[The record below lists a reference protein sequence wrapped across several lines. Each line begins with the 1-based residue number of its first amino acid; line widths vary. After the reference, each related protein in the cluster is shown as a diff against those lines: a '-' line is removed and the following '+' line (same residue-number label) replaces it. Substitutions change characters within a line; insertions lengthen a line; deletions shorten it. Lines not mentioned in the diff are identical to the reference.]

1 MPNYLWLNNT
11 LGIRR
16 ALSSRS
22 GYLVREVRGFSLPDK
37 DHIYARAPQQHGA
50 TYVDTFF
57 RPRECS
63 MIIHVK
69 GRCAEDFQAK
79 HRALVRAMNPL
90 DDCQLRI
97 ETDDHERYTLTCRPV
112 TAMEVARLNAIT
124 SDILVQLVAD
134 DPFFHTPEEEEE
146 FVAALVPGLRIP
158 FAFPGVI
165 RPAYFTALLTVT
177 NNGHV
182 LVPPIV
188 TINGLCTNPSI
199 ANETTGETLTV
210 DETVAAGDVLTVD
223 MGERTAIITGGGGAE
238 TNVLGSVSGVWWA
251 LALGDNAIRITS
263 DAAAIFTGDIAYT
276 ERYLAI
282 F

>member
-1 MPNYLWLNNT
+1 MPKYLWLNNI
-11 LGIRR
+11 LNIRR

-22 GYLVREVRGFSLPDK
+22 GYLVRGLVGFSLPDK
-37 DHIYARAPQQHGA
+37 DHIFARAPQQHGA

-69 GRCAEDFQAK
+69 GCNAADFQAK

-97 ETDDHERYTLTCRPV
+97 ETDDGARYTLTCRPV

-146 FVAALVPGLRIP
+146 FIAVLIPGLRIP
-158 FAFPGVI
+158 FVFPGVI
-165 RPAYFTALLTVT
+165 RPALVTALLTVT
-177 NNGHV
+177 NSGHV
-182 LVPPIV
+182 FTYPIF
-188 TINGLCTNPSI
+188 TINGPCTNPDI
-199 ANETTGETLTV
+199 INETTGETLTI
-210 DETVAAGDVLTVD
+210 DEILAAGDILTVD
-223 MGERTAIITGGGGAE
+223 MGQRTAIVTSGGVE
-238 TNVLGSVSGVWWA
+238 TNVLGSVSGVWWS
-251 LALGDNAIRITS
+251 LQVGDTDIRIPS
-263 DAAAIFTGDIAYT
+263 DAAGIFAGSITFS